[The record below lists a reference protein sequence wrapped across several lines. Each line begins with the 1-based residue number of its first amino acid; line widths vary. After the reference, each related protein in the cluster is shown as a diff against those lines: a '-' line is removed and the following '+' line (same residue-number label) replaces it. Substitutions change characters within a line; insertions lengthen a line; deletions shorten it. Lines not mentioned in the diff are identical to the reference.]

1 MDDNL
6 KERIS
11 VAAFFLAQKN
21 YPIDTL
27 CNKYARRQLYIENH
41 FRDAPEDLVINKT
54 AQLYCSEINY
64 DVLCWLI
71 AELDEKIRNK
81 NIDKD
86 LK

>member
-27 CNKYARRQLYIENH
+27 CNKYARRQLFIENN
-41 FRDAPEDLVINKT
+41 FRDAPEHLVINKT
-54 AQLYCSEINY
+54 AELFCSEINY
-64 DVLCWLI
+64 DILCWLI
-71 AELDEKIRNK
+71 AEFDIKIGNK
-81 NIDKD
+81 IND
-86 LK
+86 